1 MTVYQN
7 GGTILTLLKN
17 KKGGIIMKNNQNPI
31 VKITNASK
39 KLNLKALLL
48 TGVLSVTSLSTTGCL
63 NTRII
68 NTNSTVAIT
77 GSVTE
82 DYTDYPENG
91 LISGESLESIAIENA
106 ATTGTDDLL
115 NLKEDKISVQKTS
128 NGSFRQI
135 PFREAVSLLWRFTN
149 YYDYIESLNL
159 ETKKLN
165 ITYQEELD
173 KLGEFSNLHPDIMYT
188 KEDTLY
194 TQYNNEE
201 GSKIENIYYP
211 DYDEEIRNLVTNYMT
226 TTNQEEKDKALKI
239 LLILKKNYEDF
250 IEKNGIII
258 TKELLVRVVKAN
270 ICNTLAI
277 PISNYNQLDT
287 SEERQ
292 IYKFTDCYIVID
304 HKTNNYIYI
313 PIDNDLGRAIS
324 LYYELQNPASNIS
337 NDLGNSCQ
345 YAKEAFE
352 IANNITSNAYE
363 SNKGVSADPLVKEI
377 KKR

>member
-1 MTVYQN
+1 
-7 GGTILTLLKN
+7 
-17 KKGGIIMKNNQNPI
+17 MKNNQNPI